1 MRQSHKVT
9 GILLVFGSCVSLQF
23 GAALAMSLFP
33 LVGPWTTVDNH
44 ATPIVSIRFT
54 SDLGDAPSSTPVVT
68 ITMSKCGILW
78 LVVGNNERVFLCRN
92 QPYPSGYGCD
102 D

>member
-1 MRQSHKVT
+1 MCVIAVRCRTSNVT
-9 GILLVFGSCVSLQF
+9 
-23 GAALAMSLFP
+23 FP
-33 LVGPWTTVDNH
+33 TRGPVDNH

-92 QPYPSGYGCD
+92 QPYPSGYSCD